1 MTAKAKETGLSKRS
15 KSFTIDLT
23 PTWVE
28 ILPTLLTIYE
38 HGDAEGRKF
47 VVEELRR
54 PLAEVDKLN
63 AEGKKERKKKKK
75 GGK

>member
-1 MTAKAKETGLSKRS
+1 MTAKAKKKERKVGE
-15 KSFTIDLT
+15 SFTIDLT

-28 ILPTLLTIYE
+28 ILPTLLHIYE
-38 HGDAEGRKF
+38 KGDAEGRKY
-47 VVEELRR
+47 VLEELSR